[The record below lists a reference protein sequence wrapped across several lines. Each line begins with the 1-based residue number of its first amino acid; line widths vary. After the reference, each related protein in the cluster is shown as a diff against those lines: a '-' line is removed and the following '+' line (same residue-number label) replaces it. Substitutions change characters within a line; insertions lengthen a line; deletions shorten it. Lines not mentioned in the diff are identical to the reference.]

1 MSRNLMSNEQV
12 AIWFGKRAGGLL
24 YSTTDELA
32 GLGLAP
38 ICLTS
43 SFAQNTGEL
52 HDRCGALKALPLVAE
67 AERLPAA
74 MTERLLEIPLEDGTA
89 YLVLRGELG
98 GITDQSEY
106 GLVELAEIS
115 LYDTLVRVSCRGTVY
130 RFTRHPGGWT
140 MTRTEA

>member
-1 MSRNLMSNEQV
+1 MSKNLMSNEQV
-12 AIWFGKRAGGLL
+12 ANWFGKRAGGLL

-67 AERLPAA
+67 AERLPVNLA
-74 MTERLLEIPLEDGTA
+74 ERMISHYRRDGQD
-89 YLVLRGELG
+89 LVLPGELG